1 MQKKQQTHKKWIP
14 LFAFLFLTA
23 TLTIGCGI
31 NDSVITDQT
40 FEFKFDSANHGW
52 KGDFVDLPVNAGDI
66 YEMAYEPFKPLPT
79 ELGTGSAPF
88 LKSQNRSDDV
98 FMYLKKEIT
107 GLSPNTNYV
116 VYFEVTLGT
125 NVPANSV
132 GIGGSPSE
140 SVYVKA
146 GGSTIEPKG
155 IIDSSGTEAFYRLN
169 VDKGNQ
175 STSGANAVVI
185 GNVAKAPGDSSDL
198 FQEKKLTN
206 EKKLVAVRS
215 DANGNAWVFVG
226 TDSAFEGLTQL
237 YYKKVLVRFE

>member
-1 MQKKQQTHKKWIP
+1 MQTKHQPRKKWIQ
-14 LFAFLFLTA
+14 LIAFFWVAT

-31 NDSVITDQT
+31 NDPVVTDQT

-52 KGDFVDLPVNAGDI
+52 QGDFVDLPVNAGDT
-66 YEMAYEPFKPLPT
+66 YELVYEPYKLLPT

-88 LKSQNRSDDV
+88 IKSQNRSDDI
-98 FMYLKKEIT
+98 FMYLKKQIT

-116 VYFEVTLGT
+116 VYVEVTLGT
-125 NVPANSV
+125 NVPANSI

-155 IIDSSGTEAFYRLN
+155 MIDTSGTEAFYRLN

-185 GNVAKAPGDSSDL
+185 GNVAKTPGDNSDL
-198 FQEKKLTN
+198 YQEKILN
-206 EKKLVAVRS
+206 NDKKLFAVRS
-215 DANGNAWVFVG
+215 DANGSAWIFVG

-237 YYKKVLVRFE
+237 YYKKIKVRFE